1 MKDRQILELR
11 EKWNDEAGDM
21 YAAAANASPESAAEL
36 RGGAAAFAKCAK
48 ELGEAAKSEE

>member
-1 MKDRQILELR
+1 MKDRKILELR